1 MQNELQ
7 QDCGSIS
14 LSNTLPHATNR
25 VRLRNRAA
33 LATRLSTVLG
43 LAQAGFK
50 SAVEFRRRAN
60 MEGRTSAWER
70 AKVHLPP
77 GYKGWIE
84 RAAAPL
90 CARNRERKAQEV
102 GRGAPRPVN
111 SPSAQSG
118 AEETGDQILQLR
130 IDEIA
135 MLNAEL
141 RQVEKTFARRVK
153 RGDQSE
159 RENSVQF
166 RERFAAIKGL
176 VKRLLS
182 SQRGFQ
188 LANDINQG
196 LNLEAAGWV
205 SMLEDPEYYENYSK
219 GIAEQIM
226 LMALEKQRIFGGSLE
241 PLEKIAGVSPNS
253 EPK

>member
-7 QDCGSIS
+7 QDCGSI
-14 LSNTLPHATNR
+14 LPSNTLPHATNR

-43 LAQAGFK
+43 SAQAGFK

-60 MEGRTSAWER
+60 MEGRASEWER

-77 GYKGWIE
+77 GYKEWIE
-84 RAAAPL
+84 RAAAPM
-90 CARNRERKAQEV
+90 CARIRERNAPEV
-102 GRGAPRPVN
+102 GRGAPQPMN

-118 AEETGDQILQLR
+118 AEETGNQILQLR

-141 RQVEKTFARRVK
+141 RQVEETFARRVK

-159 RENSVQF
+159 GANSARF
-166 RERFAAIKGL
+166 RKRLAVIKDL

-196 LNLEAAGWV
+196 LNLESAGWV
-205 SMLEDPEYYENYSK
+205 SMFEDPEYYENYSK
-219 GIAEQIM
+219 GIAERVMLFMLERQQIYG
-226 LMALEKQRIFGGSLE
+226 ISLE
-241 PLEKIAGVSPNS
+241 PFEKIAGVSPNS